1 MPVLCASIS
10 AALLTVA
17 LALNTSGP
25 KTCTPSMG
33 TACPSPSTPRHAGA
47 SQLMNLR
54 LLAAAFPHRP
64 PAGCDSVNWTHKRT

>member
-1 MPVLCASIS
+1 MLVLCAGIS

-64 PAGCDSVNWTHKRT
+64 PAGCDSVNRTHKRT